1 MGWLFAERDNV
12 GWQGLACR
20 KGRREAGSCLSSS
33 CHQDEAGSAWGA
45 WPIGKSS
52 LQRGADS
59 GFYLSAEA

>member
-20 KGRREAGSCLSSS
+20 KGRREAGPCLSSS
-33 CHQDEAGSAWGA
+33 CHQDGAGSTRGA
-45 WPIGKSS
+45 QPVGKSS

-59 GFYLSAEA
+59 GFSLSAEA